1 MPAPHVCGKAGHGG
15 FLRGGAPRLSPLRGT
30 RRCLRTSAQ
39 PDPPPPP
46 GAVPGPRKWRPSLA
60 FPFLGTGWARA
71 RGKRRCWGRSPG
83 SDAGARRSP
92 PEPGERP
99 GCAVGGALRP
109 RLRGGLRGV
118 TLRARRLARGGR
130 PRASLLPFKVRRG
143 GIGADPRRRPR
154 QRAAAAA
161 GSGGGGGRGPGT
173 RGQRHEWVP
182 GTRGEAHPKAAGR
195 EVWKLICWP
204 WGSICHYCR
213 GMEAWRLKLP
223 SLGFPQ
229 ARSSTDFA
237 VQVFTE
243 SKDTTAMQPRFFSA
257 F

>member
-109 RLRGGLRGV
+109 RLRGGLRRV

-161 GSGGGGGRGPGT
+161 GSGSGGGGGADLAPAGRGTSGCRGQGERRTRRLLGERCGSLFAGPGVASAT
-173 RGQRHEWVP
+173 TV
-182 GTRGEAHPKAAGR
+182 
-195 EVWKLICWP
+195 EVWK
-204 WGSICHYCR
+204 R
-213 GMEAWRLKLP
+213 G
-223 SLGFPQ
+223 G
-229 ARSSTDFA
+229 
-237 VQVFTE
+237 
-243 SKDTTAMQPRFFSA
+243 
-257 F
+257 